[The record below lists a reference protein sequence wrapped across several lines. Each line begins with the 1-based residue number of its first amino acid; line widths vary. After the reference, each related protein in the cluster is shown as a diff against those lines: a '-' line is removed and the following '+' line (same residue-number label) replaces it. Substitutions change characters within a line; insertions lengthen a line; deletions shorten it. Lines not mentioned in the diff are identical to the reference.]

1 MQLSHKLQSHSLQ
14 NKLAGF
20 FSSGSQS
27 LQYKGSGG
35 GSKLVLFVFV
45 SSSSTNSSGISS
57 NSISFSV
64 IKFSDISAELVC
76 KECQIF
82 SISVRADSAA
92 RPGLRHVICEGYR

>member
-1 MQLSHKLQSHSLQ
+1 MQLSNKLQSHSLQ
-14 NKLAGF
+14 KKLAGL
-20 FSSGSQS
+20 FSSVSQS
-27 LQYKGSGG
+27 LQYNGSGG
-35 GSKLVLFVFV
+35 GSKLALFVFV

-64 IKFSDISAELVC
+64 IKFSDISAELIC

-92 RPGLRHVICEGYR
+92 QPGLKHVISEG